1 MIEQN
6 KTQNNILYQIFKL
19 SRPRFWLYTAGTF
32 LVGFTFGINSLDS
45 FDLEFFLWFFYFLIP
60 ANLLIYGIND
70 LADEKI
76 DILNAKKE
84 GKEIIVNNS
93 NRNIV
98 KYSFYVSLII
108 SIISL
113 FFVKDFTSFVV
124 LSLFIFLGIF
134 YSLPPL
140 RFKTKV
146 FLDFISNGF
155 YVLPAVFGFYLISQN
170 LPTFVFIFPSFLWA
184 FSMHLFSAV
193 VDIEADRKAKIQ
205 TSATFLGFRK
215 SLIFCSTFWFLAWF
229 LILKNNFLGDF
240 VYLYLIYP
248 LLPLLIIF
256 KPKVDLEKIYWFYPF
271 INMILGFLLFLQALQ
286 KIL

>member
-6 KTQNNILYQIFKL
+6 KIQNNILYQIFNL

-32 LVGFTFGINSLDS
+32 LVGFTFGINSLGDFNS
-45 FDLEFFLWFFYFLIP
+45 EFFLWFLYFLIP

-84 GKEIIVNNS
+84 GKEIVVDNS
-93 NRNIV
+93 NRNTV

-108 SIISL
+108 SIIAL
-113 FFVKDFTSFVV
+113 FFTRDLISFFI
-124 LSLFIFLGIF
+124 LALFIFLGIF

-140 RFKTKV
+140 RFKTRV
-146 FLDFISNGF
+146 FLDFISNAF
-155 YVLPAVFGFYLISQN
+155 YVLPAVFGFYLISQS
-170 LPTFVFIFPSFLWA
+170 LPSFIFILAGFLWA

-193 VDIEADRKAKIQ
+193 VDIQADRKAKIQ
-205 TSATFLGFRK
+205 TSATFLGFK
-215 SLIFCSTFWFLAWF
+215 LSLMLCFVFWFLAWF
-229 LILKNNFLGDF
+229 LIYENNILGDLI
-240 VYLYLIYP
+240 YLYLIYP
-248 LLPLLIIF
+248 LLPLFIIL
-256 KPKVDLEKIYWFYPF
+256 KSKVNLEKIYWFYPF
-271 INMILGFLLFLQALQ
+271 INMILGFLLFLQALE